1 MIFPRRRSA
10 ILASGLLLGAGLVVY
25 AGGCRDEEDVDWEL
39 DEEHREAPIPP
50 LPPMPPDAPVPPATP
65 GAPGSLATHY
75 FELTKDGSD
84 RLEANLELALGRVE
98 TAIAEDG
105 YLFQAEVMLPSGR
118 LRPRFAARRMGGIAR
133 VDLNLDDASLS
144 PRGVRRAESGMWRI
158 YLPGDT
164 PTELSMKLGATQA
177 VIDLTGVPVSNLD
190 LDCGLSRTD
199 LRFES
204 RNPVEMRELNI
215 DAGLS
220 EFRADGL
227 GNARFRRFSF
237 DGGAGRFALDFTG
250 DDLESTSVADIDVGM
265 ADLQITLPQG
275 QAVIVETPES
285 PFVSVDVP
293 SGFSRRGGAWRS
305 PEAGDNSRAFRVRV
319 DSGPGRVEVRLAD

>member
-1 MIFPRRRSA
+1 MHLTTRRFA
-10 ILASGLLLGAGLVVY
+10 ALALGLAFGAGVATLM
-25 AGGCRDEEDVDWEL
+25 GGCREDEDVDWDVDSDHPEV
-39 DEEHREAPIPP
+39 P
-50 LPPMPPDAPVPPATP
+50 LPPDVPSPPDAPAPPAIPDAP
-65 GAPGSLATHY
+65 GALATHY
-75 FELTKDGSD
+75 FELTKDGAD

-98 TAIAEDG
+98 TAIAEEG

-177 VIDLTGVPVSNLD
+177 VIDLSGVPITNLD

-199 LRFES
+199 LRFDR

-250 DDLESTSVADIDVGM
+250 DDLASDAVAEIDR
-265 ADLQITLPQG
+265 AR
-275 QAVIVETPES
+275 
-285 PFVSVDVP
+285 VP
-293 SGFSRRGGAWRS
+293 SPLFAIG
-305 PEAGDNSRAFRVRV
+305 
-319 DSGPGRVEVRLAD
+319 